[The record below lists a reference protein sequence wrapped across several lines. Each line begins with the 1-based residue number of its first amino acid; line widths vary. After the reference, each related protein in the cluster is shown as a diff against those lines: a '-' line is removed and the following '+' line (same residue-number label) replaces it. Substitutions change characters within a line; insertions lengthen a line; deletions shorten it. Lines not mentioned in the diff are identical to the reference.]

1 MRPATDPE
9 IPSLHQQLHLRI
21 AAQGV
26 EGWLSDK
33 AGPAGLESL
42 VYLCKFA
49 FFTGILTKAE
59 IGRVLGADRAELKAL
74 VKGWY
79 DDHRAK
85 GCGTC

>member
-1 MRPATDPE
+1 MRSPSDPE
-9 IPSLHQQLHLRI
+9 ISKHHKRLREAI

-26 EGWLSDK
+26 EGWLNEK
-33 AGPAGLESL
+33 AREPTLDSL
-42 VYLCKFA
+42 IYLCKFA

-74 VKGWY
+74 VKQWY
-79 DDHRAK
+79 DDHRTR

>member
-1 MRPATDPE
+1 MRNADDTE
-9 IPSLHQQLHLRI
+9 IPKHHRRLRQAI
-21 AAQGV
+21 LAQGV
-26 EGWLSDK
+26 DGWLSEK
-33 AGPAGLESL
+33 AEPPSLDSL

-49 FFTGILTKAE
+49 FFTGILNKAE
-59 IGRVLGADRAELKAL
+59 IGRVLGADRGELKAL